1 MSSATVIC
9 NMLFFYNVAS
19 TIKGVM
25 ISSSIS
31 FIFRKYITI
40 NVVLTGFVNVIVI
53 VSGLSRVN
61 DN

>member
-1 MSSATVIC
+1 MSSATIIC

-25 ISSSIS
+25 VSSSIS

-53 VSGLSRVN
+53 VSWLSRVN

>member
-1 MSSATVIC
+1 MSSATIIC

-53 VSGLSRVN
+53 VSGLGGVN